1 MVGGRWV
8 FMGEI
13 CVAHWHKS
21 LEQSAPDKY
30 IGSMFAPLLR
40 ALVRRLPS
48 QCAVCHAWP
57 STPLCEACVAFF
69 AQPLPRCPRCALSTP
84 GGVLCHACLQNP
96 EPWDAALAAVSY
108 GYPWARVVQD
118 FKFHENPA
126 WARSLALLMRSAPW
140 VEPAL
145 EAADLVLPMPLSRQ
159 RMQGRGYNQAWLLAK
174 ALAPH
179 KAQANWLLRLR
190 DTPAQSGLPRR
201 ERLSNVAQA
210 FAIDPLCQTRL
221 QGRRVVLVD
230 DVMTSG
236 ASLRAAAAPLRQA
249 GVRHLTALVFARAEE
264 DT

>member
-1 MVGGRWV
+1 MVRKQ
-8 FMGEI
+8 
-13 CVAHWHKS
+13 KS
-21 LEQSAPDKY
+21 LEPNAAGKY

-40 ALVRRLPS
+40 ALVQRLPS

-57 STPLCEACVAFF
+57 SAPVCEACVALF

-84 GGVLCHACLQNP
+84 GGGVCHACRQSP
-96 EPWDAALAAVSY
+96 GPWDAALAAVSY
-108 GYPWARVVQD
+108 GYPWANVVQD

-126 WARSLALLMRSAPW
+126 WARSLALLMR
-140 VEPAL
+140 
-145 EAADLVLPMPLSRQ
+145 LSRE

-179 KAQANWLLRLR
+179 KAQAHWLLRLR

-210 FAIDPLCQTRL
+210 FAIDPLCQAQL
-221 QGRRVVLVD
+221 QDKNVVLVD

-249 GVRHLTALVFARAEE
+249 GVRHITALVFARAEE
-264 DT
+264 GG

>member
-8 FMGEI
+8 FIEGKS
-13 CVAHWHKS
+13 VAREQKS
-21 LEQSAPDKY
+21 REPNAAGKY

-40 ALVRRLPS
+40 ALVQRLPS

-57 STPLCEACVAFF
+57 SAPVCEACVALF

-84 GGVLCHACLQNP
+84 GGGVCHACRQSP
-96 EPWDAALAAVSY
+96 GPWDAALATVSY
-108 GYPWARVVQD
+108 GYPWANVVQD

-140 VEPAL
+140 VEPAID
-145 EAADLVLPMPLSRQ
+145 AADCVLPMPLSRE

-179 KAQANWLLRLR
+179 KAQAHWLLRLR

-210 FAIDPLCQTRL
+210 FAIDPLCQPQL
-221 QGRRVVLVD
+221 QDKNVVLVD

-249 GVRHLTALVFARAEE
+249 GVRHITALVFARAEE
-264 DT
+264 GG